1 VYENTRVLQKNFGLI
16 KKILKVLELGHKT
29 RPKKILGH
37 VLGPCTLP
45 GITSTKLACLYSSLI
60 LEPINA
66 WRKRLAFKLGPL
78 SSPLRLK

>member
-1 VYENTRVLQKNFGLI
+1 VYENIRVLQKNFGLI

-45 GITSTKLACLYSSLI
+45 GITSTKLVCLYSSLI

-66 WRKRLAFKLGPL
+66 WRLSLGPL